1 MFIPWIYCTFFYK
14 EFDFPHFRVKYHWD
28 QGFRQGPNGW
38 QKVPI
43 VKVIEQKCINHF
55 VFIFAT
61 VPYAVLQ
68 ITA

>member
-1 MFIPWIYCTFFYK
+1 MFIPCIYIFCK
-14 EFDFPHFRVKYHWD
+14 EFDLPHCRVKYHWD

-43 VKVIEQKCINHF
+43 VKVIEQNYINHF

-61 VPYAVLQ
+61 VPCGLP
-68 ITA
+68 TA